1 MIPVL
6 RAAAIYLF
14 LLAVVR
20 MSGKR
25 TLAQV
30 TVFDLVLLLIITEAT
45 QQAMTGDEFSMTD
58 AALLVATLV
67 AINRISDVLSLR
79 YKRADLVLNDA
90 PLVLIDNG
98 EILDD
103 RLRHA
108 HVTREL
114 ILEEARKT
122 QGVGRLEEIQYAV
135 LERSGAISVI
145 AGR

>member
-67 AINRISDVLSLR
+67 GINRISDVLSLR